1 VSDPTGFL
9 GLSHLGIVS
18 SIGWASFGEAVV
30 AVDLDP
36 APVEKLARGELPVH
50 EPALD
55 ALFARV
61 RGSMTFS
68 TDPAALGGC
77 PLVVVAR
84 DVPTDA
90 ANTSDPA
97 VVLEAIDA
105 ALPHLRQDVI
115 IAVMSQVPPGFTR
128 PALLLDRD
136 AHLRQRGRALSPT
149 GTPHARLR

>member
-1 VSDPTGFL
+1 
-9 GLSHLGIVS
+9 
-18 SIGWASFGEAVV
+18 
-30 AVDLDP
+30 
-36 APVEKLARGELPVH
+36 VEKLARGELPVH

-115 IAVMSQVPPGFTR
+115 MALMRQVPPGFTR
-128 PALLLDRD
+128 RLAARI
-136 AHLRQRGRALSPT
+136 RARRPEPRLELYYWI
-149 GTPHARLR
+149 GTV